1 MVELCLSYEK
11 VMGVMGVMEKRIMAI
26 VGVTTH
32 GFLVTTI
39 AISVIS
45 NVYIIGK
52 KQFPVGTLLRKAY
65 MGQQFI
71 GHCNLQTTEKRFST
85 QRDFTMQGKWETN
98 NRHAATWKCLKTQN
112 RKANNTRRMKH
123 RKRKT

>member
-1 MVELCLSYEK
+1 MKK

-26 VGVTTH
+26 MRVTTH

-52 KQFPVGTLLRKAY
+52 KAISSGYTIEKTHTW
-65 MGQQFI
+65 GQQFI
-71 GHCNLQTTEKRFST
+71 GNCNLQTTEKRFST
-85 QRDFTMQGKWETN
+85 QRDSTMQGKWQTRQTTCSNGEMLENIKSESEQYTSDETP
-98 NRHAATWKCLKTQN
+98 
-112 RKANNTRRMKH
+112 
-123 RKRKT
+123 